1 MSFSFE
7 QLIHPQPSLTH
18 VACISAQ
25 QKSNQQQFKP
35 TAASP
40 ALLVL
45 TTICTSRSGSA
56 FFIAITTWPLS
67 LASWVPSTS
76 MTTPGITF
84 LGGAG
89 VVSELLDVDLVAS
102 MLSSSRLSSLIH
114 ETFSYISSSS
124 WEGTSSTFACI
135 GTAKSTNKSC
145 HLLNYVAWIAG
156 TSGPSR
162 LDRSILPTCLLHIWL
177 VYICSNHN
185 VLTTSYTN
193 SRTSGCRGS
202 TGTCNSSDIV

>member
-1 MSFSFE
+1 MSFSFY

-45 TTICTSRSGSA
+45 TTICTSRSGST
-56 FFIAITTWPLS
+56 FSITITTWPLS

-76 MTTPGITF
+76 MTTSGVTF
-84 LGGAG
+84 LGGAE
-89 VVSELLDVDLVAS
+89 VVSELLDVDLVAAGWAVW
-102 MLSSSRLSSLIH
+102 SRRRL
-114 ETFSYISSSS
+114 YISSSS
-124 WEGTSSTFACI
+124 WEGTSSTFACK

-145 HLLNYVAWIAG
+145 HLLNYVVWIAG
-156 TSGPSR
+156 TSGSSR
-162 LDRSILPTCLLHIWL
+162 
-177 VYICSNHN
+177 
-185 VLTTSYTN
+185 
-193 SRTSGCRGS
+193 
-202 TGTCNSSDIV
+202 